1 MDNIE
6 NQSLEQSYK
15 IGAVSRMTGVAQ
27 DTLRVWERRYGVV
40 EPTRSEAG
48 RRQYSQ
54 QDITRLTLIK
64 QLLDKGDSIGSVANL
79 TLDQL
84 SQRVSHL
91 FAPAAKDAEEI
102 PCRLALLGNLQVR
115 KLAKGLSD
123 DVRLTLLGL
132 YHDKGTFLQE
142 VPGLKADMIVLEYSS
157 LLEEHIKEIG
167 LLLQRTGAL
176 RAMVVYSYASSET
189 LARLESDRIIPMR
202 TPLEMSEIRRH
213 CHVLREP
220 QAEASLSS
228 AAGVELT
235 TGIPARRFSNE
246 ELVQVAQASVS
257 VRCECPHHLV
267 DIITSLSAF
276 EHYSQQCEIQ
286 NVDDAALHAM
296 LHAATAQA
304 RAIIETS
311 LDRLIEIDGIEI
323 DK

>member
-1 MDNIE
+1 MDNLE

-48 RRQYSQ
+48 RRQYTQ
-54 QDITRLTLIK
+54 EDITRLTLIK
-64 QLLDKGDSIGSVANL
+64 QLLDQGDSIGSVANL

-84 SQRVSHL
+84 NQRVSHL
-91 FAPAAKDAEEI
+91 YAPAAMDAEEI
-102 PCRLALLGNLQVR
+102 PCRLALLGTQQAN
-115 KLAKGLSD
+115 KLVKGLAD
-123 DVRLTLLGL
+123 DARLTLLGL
-132 YHDKGTFLQE
+132 YHDKGAFLQE
-142 VPGLKADMIVLEYSS
+142 VPGLKADMIILEYSS

-167 LLLQRTGAL
+167 QLLQRTGAS
-176 RAMVVYSYASSET
+176 RAMIVYSFASSET
-189 LARLESDRIIPMR
+189 LARLESDRIIPLR
-202 TPLEMSEIRRH
+202 TPVEMPEVRRL
-213 CHVLREP
+213 CHMRQEP
-220 QAEASLSS
+220 QAASNLSR

-235 TGIPARRFSNE
+235 SEIPVRRFSNE
-246 ELVQVAQASVS
+246 ELVQVADASVS

-304 RAIIETS
+304 RAIIEAS
-311 LDRLIEIDGIEI
+311 LDRVIEIDGIEI
-323 DK
+323 DR